1 VFAGDLS
8 PEHSTRIAL
17 GHVQAGAMAAELVLS
32 QINERKLAPHGR
44 KFTAARWLARAGP
57 ATQAARRRSR
67 IPSLLYLAAGPL
79 FRYAWV
85 GAGPASAR
93 DDRAVA
99 ELARSARTPV

>member
-1 VFAGDLS
+1 
-8 PEHSTRIAL
+8 
-17 GHVQAGAMAAELVLS
+17 MAAELVLS

-67 IPSLLYLAAGPL
+67 IPRCCIWPRACC
-79 FRYAWV
+79 RYAWV